1 MKILMPSNNT
11 LTVQREKGDKPYRP
25 GSARSFSPGWY
36 GAESNLLYTM
46 QKYLKSKGI
55 PCIKKRV
62 WKDGH
67 MFGEEQTQY
76 IRSPGK
82 SGPGFY
88 LYYGNHALRCH
99 AQEYN
104 KYEVVRFD
112 LWFDVFAPEGADRPE
127 EATKQAA
134 AFRALLE
141 AP

>member
-1 MKILMPSNNT
+1 MKIQMTDNRT

-36 GAESNLLYTM
+36 GAESNLLYTV
-46 QKYLKSKGI
+46 QQYLKIKGI
-55 PCIKKRV
+55 PCIKKRM

-67 MFGEEQTQY
+67 MWGSDETQY

-82 SGPGFY
+82 KGQGWW
-88 LYYGNHALRCH
+88 LYDSAYALRIA
-99 AQEYN
+99 AQDFNNYA
-104 KYEVVRFD
+104 EVTFT
-112 LWFDVFAPEGADRPE
+112 LCFDVFAPNGEHRPAE
-127 EATKQAA
+127 IAQQAA